1 MNIKQERIFRQIKTN
16 TYLNSTTQELNKM
29 LKEITSMPEYYLVL
43 DRLDAKDVYFIKNN
57 EPKFVYLFTIH
68 NNYVSY
74 QYGTSDTA
82 DRMQL
87 CWLNQLLKGEFK
99 EELLGNEEI

>member
-1 MNIKQERIFRQIKTN
+1 MNINQERIYRQIKTN

-29 LKEITSMPEYYLVL
+29 LKEITSMSEYYLVL
-43 DRLDAKDVYFIKNN
+43 DRLGLKDIYFIKVN
-57 EPKFVYLFTIH
+57 EPKIVYLFTIK

-87 CWLNQLLKGEFK
+87 WWLSRLLKGKFK
-99 EELLGNEEI
+99 EEN

>member
-1 MNIKQERIFRQIKTN
+1 MNIKQERIYRQIKTN

-29 LKEITSMPEYYLVL
+29 LKEITSMSEYYLVL
-43 DRLDAKDVYFIKNN
+43 DRLDAKDVYFIELYGAK
-57 EPKFVYLFTIH
+57 KYLFTIK

-74 QYGTSDTA
+74 QYGTSDIA

-87 CWLNQLLKGEFK
+87 WWLNQLLKGEFK
-99 EELLGNEEI
+99 GE

>member
-1 MNIKQERIFRQIKTN
+1 MNINQERIFRQIKTN

-29 LKEITSMPEYYLVL
+29 LKEITSMSEYYLIL
-43 DRLDAKDVYFIKNN
+43 DRLDLKDIYFFKNN
-57 EPKFVYLFTIH
+57 EPKFVYLFTIK

-87 CWLNQLLKGEFK
+87 WWLHQLLNGEFK
-99 EELLGNEEI
+99 EE

>member
-1 MNIKQERIFRQIKTN
+1 MNINQERIYRQIKTN

-43 DRLDAKDVYFIKNN
+43 DRLDAKDIYFIELYGAK
-57 EPKFVYLFTIH
+57 KYLFTIK
-68 NNYVSY
+68 NNYISY

-87 CWLNQLLKGEFK
+87 WWLNQLLNGEFK
-99 EELLGNEEI
+99 EE

>member
-1 MNIKQERIFRQIKTN
+1 MNINQERIYRQIKTN

-29 LKEITSMPEYYLVL
+29 LKEITSMSEYYLVL
-43 DRLDAKDVYFIKNN
+43 DRLGLKDIYFIKNN
-57 EPKFVYLFTIH
+57 EPKFVYLFTIK
-68 NNYVSY
+68 NNYISY

-87 CWLNQLLKGEFK
+87 WWLNQLLNGEFK
-99 EELLGNEEI
+99 EK